1 MDAERYAIVMRMQAL
16 WPKTLGRYEKHR
28 LRLGGDL
35 GHVDKDRSRLNRP
48 LMGEEDWA
56 ARVLAEIEEMRLTNH
71 ANELEGLKKRRRKKE
86 LERRIAEGP
95 RDPWRA
101 TQHGPMREIILT
113 VNRKWFEAGEQ
124 ERNADGL
131 TPRELAFED
140 LAKKWLRKNFGAD
153 CVHARADLDEEAYH
167 IHAVILPRAVTKDG
181 RQMLQPSKHPLIRH
195 YEAGQD
201 SVGDWFADLGLV
213 RGERRK
219 QAFRDAMAHNEWLQ
233 RDIDKGIPDVFLPEP
248 AEVPDYR
255 QHVSPRKWRE
265 AQERAL
271 AKREK
276 VATVREG
283 RVSQLEHG
291 VLARKK
297 RLVERETAVE
307 TREAEVVKREAEAS
321 ETQEVAQVIID
332 VATKVV
338 AGDLEVVERIDPA
351 AKASS
356 DPKQIARKHA
366 TNIFGRALAKLRGD
380 ARQEARAELSEAF
393 DEIKAADEEIVRVAV
408 LLPQAAREVIAMAR
422 RSLSTRIMTLGHMA
436 KRQFTNR
443 RDEKDQR

>member
-28 LRLGGDL
+28 LRIGGDL
-35 GHVDKDRSRLNRP
+35 GHVDKDRSGLNRR
-48 LMGEEDWA
+48 LIGEEDWA
-56 ARVLAEIEEMRLTNH
+56 KQARAEIELIRLTNH
-71 ANELEGLKKRRRKKE
+71 AKELEGLTKRRRTGE
-86 LERRIAEGP
+86 LKRRIAEGP

-101 TQHGPMREIILT
+101 TQHGPMREVILT
-113 VNRKWFEAGEQ
+113 VNRKWFDAGEQ
-124 ERNADGL
+124 ERNAEGL
-131 TPRELAFED
+131 TPREQAFED
-140 LAKKWLRKNFGAD
+140 LAKKWLRENFGAD

-167 IHAVILPRAVTKDG
+167 IHAVILPRAETKDG

-219 QAFRDAMAHNEWLQ
+219 QAFRDAMAHNELLQ

-248 AEVPDYR
+248 AEMPEYR
-255 QHVSPRKWRE
+255 QHVSPRKWRK

-271 AKREK
+271 AEREK
-276 VATVREG
+276 VATVRES
-283 RVSQLEHG
+283 RVSQREQS
-291 VLARKK
+291 VLARKD
-297 RLVERETAVE
+297 RLAERETVVE
-307 TREAEVVKREAEAS
+307 TREAEVVKREAKAS
-321 ETQEVAQVIID
+321 EMQEVARVMID
-332 VATKVV
+332 VATKVSK
-338 AGDLEVVERIDPA
+338 GDLEVVERIDPA

-366 TNIFGRALAKLRGD
+366 TSIFGRALTKLRGD
-380 ARQEARAELSEAF
+380 AREEARAELSDAF
-393 DEIKAADEEIVRVAV
+393 EEIKAADEEIVRVTA
-408 LLPQAAREVIAMAR
+408 LLPQSAREAIAKAR
-422 RSLSTRIMTLGHMA
+422 RSLSGRIFGLTQAA